1 MRPGLCYGHNAR
13 QSTRDRLYFKTLV
26 KQAVKYQ
33 LHGVTFMDSAKGQ
46 KKLFGSVLGVDI
58 EGEMP
63 DSLRTNGDTISSGGS
78 GF

>member
-1 MRPGLCYGHNAR
+1 
-13 QSTRDRLYFKTLV
+13 
-26 KQAVKYQ
+26 
-33 LHGVTFMDSAKGQ
+33 MDSAKGQ

-63 DSLRTNGDTISSGGS
+63 NSLRTNGDTISSGGS